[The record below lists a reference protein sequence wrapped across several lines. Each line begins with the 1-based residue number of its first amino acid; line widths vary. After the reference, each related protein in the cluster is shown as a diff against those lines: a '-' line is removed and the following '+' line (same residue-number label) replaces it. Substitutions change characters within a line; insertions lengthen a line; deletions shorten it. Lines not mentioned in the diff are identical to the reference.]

1 MRKSKIIKKIIITSI
16 ILSFIVTIS
25 IFIDLY
31 RANIVFKEEI
41 KDLTSIK
48 MYDDQGEVFYEI
60 NNLHEATSILIN
72 EISDEAINTF
82 ITIEDKRFYQHSG
95 FDIYSIIRAF
105 FNNIGGNDI
114 IGGSTITQQYIKN
127 IYLSN
132 KKSYIRKTREIYYA
146 IKLESIYSKEE
157 ILEGYLNS
165 IYFNHGIK

>member
-16 ILSFIVTIS
+16 ILSFIVIIS

-48 MYDDQGEVFYEI
+48 LYDNNNEVFYEI
-60 NNLHEATSILIN
+60 YNHHDSSYIKIDN
-72 EISDEAINTF
+72 ISDAAINTF
-82 ITIEDKRFYQHSG
+82 ISIEDKRFFQHSG

-105 FNNIGGNDI
+105 INNLKGKSL
-114 IGGSTITQQYIKN
+114 IGGSTITQQYVKN

-132 KKSYIRKTREIYYA
+132 ERSYIRKTREIYYA
-146 IKLESIYSKEE
+146 I
-157 ILEGYLNS
+157 N
-165 IYFNHGIK
+165 